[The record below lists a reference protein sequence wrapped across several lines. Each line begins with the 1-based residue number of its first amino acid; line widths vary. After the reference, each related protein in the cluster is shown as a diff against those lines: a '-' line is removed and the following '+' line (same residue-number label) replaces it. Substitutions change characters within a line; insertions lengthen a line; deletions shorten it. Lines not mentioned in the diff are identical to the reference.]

1 MIGLTAVF
9 AFLWTQ
15 NSKRL
20 ALVRDGGAGSSGI
33 TTTEGTIK
41 AQNLIL
47 ALLSF
52 LPMFLVNACMEY
64 VGNDYQNYYLYYRN
78 IMSGAGQD
86 VEITFHLIS
95 LLAAELGLGFQG
107 VYYIY
112 SLINHILLLV
122 CIRRFSDNYAVSYLM
137 FFLNGFFFYLGLNQI
152 RQFTSVMLVFYAYRY
167 IREKKPLRYLIC
179 VGLAATFHVTA
190 AVMLPFYWIL
200 KTKWKLSTY
209 CVVAV
214 LLAPVNLFYTEVITW
229 LFQNFMPR
237 YLNTNYATREFSMNI
252 RYLCVVVLTLVIA
265 LIYEKKSR
273 EDNTVFR
280 NGLMLS
286 NLIVLFASWLPEY
299 QRFVFYFFVP
309 SIAFIPHL
317 VEKDESRLRRIGVYV
332 ILLGVYFWYF
342 RDLYPGM
349 GVIPYKSIFG

>member
-20 ALVRDGGAGSSGI
+20 VLVREGGAASAGI
-33 TTTEGTIK
+33 TTTEGTMR

-47 ALLSF
+47 ASLSF
-52 LPMFLVNACMEY
+52 LPMFLINAFMEY

-78 IMSGAGQD
+78 IVSGAGQD
-86 VEITFHLIS
+86 VEITYHIIS

-112 SLINHILLLV
+112 GLINHILLLL
-122 CIRRFSDNYAVSYLM
+122 CIRKFSGNYAVSYVL

-152 RQFTSVMLVFYAYRY
+152 RQFTSVMLVFYAYGY
-167 IREKKPLRYLIC
+167 IREKRPLRYLIC

-190 AVMLPFYWIL
+190 VVMLPFYWIL
-200 KTKWKLSTY
+200 KAKWKLSTY
-209 CVVAV
+209 CVVALV
-214 LLAPVNLFYTEVITW
+214 LAPVNLFYTEVITW

-252 RYLCVVVLTLVIA
+252 RYLCVVVVTLIVA
-265 LIYEKKSR
+265 LVYEKKSR
-273 EDNTVFR
+273 EDTTVFR
-280 NGLMLS
+280 NCLMIS

-299 QRFVFYFFVP
+299 QRFVFYFFIP
-309 SIAFIPHL
+309 SIACIPCL
-317 VEKDESRLRRIGVYV
+317 VEKDENRLRKICVYA
-332 ILLGVYFWYF
+332 ILLGVSLWYF
-342 RDLYPGM
+342 LDLYPGM
-349 GVIPYKSIFG
+349 GIIPYKSIFG